1 MTQFNNQILPAPPL
15 KKEGK
20 TPKTG
25 LAFRMREWMRGRTGT
40 KAQRR
45 FTMSQICQALGAGA
59 GKEREAVIKALA
71 DFAARDEVAVYW
83 NAQQNLRQY
92 LYMEDWHAVLKGH
105 INRKIYKAMYISN
118 DFAVTDVQ
126 RLTGLQER
134 DYIDKLISKLRA
146 GGHLAVIG
154 RRLCAHGA
162 GAENIYHVAH
172 RDKFKLEVMR

>member
-1 MTQFNNQILPAPPL
+1 MTQLN
-15 KKEGK
+15 KVH
-20 TPKTG
+20 KTG
-25 LAFRMREWMRGRTGT
+25 LAGRMREWMRGRKGT
-40 KAQRR
+40 KASRR
-45 FTMSQICQALGAGA
+45 FTIAQICRELGIPEGEGHQKVANALY
-59 GKEREAVIKALA
+59 
-71 DFAARDEVAVYW
+71 DFAKRGEVLNYF
-83 NAQQNLRQY
+83 NAQRNLRQY

-118 DFAVTDVQ
+118 DFTVTDVQ

-146 GGHLAVIG
+146 GGYLAVIG